1 MKKSKLFAVVA
12 AIAMTASLA
21 VTIPARAAGIEMTYL
36 TPAYLKGT
44 VASTERIVADWNKA
58 NPNATVKIVYG
69 DVNNMQDK
77 LTTAFAGNVAP
88 DILQH
93 EAASILEFSKQ
104 GQRLHLHERC
114 WIYLSKNAQLFHLR
128 IQLRSQVHFHLST

>member
-1 MKKSKLFAVVA
+1 MIKPHKQKEKSVKKAKLLAIVA
-12 AIAMTASLA
+12 ASAMIASTAIA
-21 VTIPARAAGIEMTYL
+21 IPARAAGIEMTYS

-58 NPNATVKIVYG
+58 NPSAKVKIVYG

-88 DILQH
+88 VI
-93 EAASILEFSKQ
+93 F
-104 GQRLHLHERC
+104 
-114 WIYLSKNAQLFHLR
+114 
-128 IQLRSQVHFHLST
+128 